1 MALLHG
7 RAGRLTAQNGG
18 SRLGRAIKLAIFNK
32 DLSLFVSETLYP
44 SARAVL
50 RSPRPAD
57 FSAMAIDLP
66 ADIRT
71 NEDLLLLFKVRA
83 LTRTSRLAS
92 L

>member
-18 SRLGRAIKLAIFNK
+18 SWLGRAIKVATFNK
-32 DLSLFVSETLYP
+32 DLSLFVSKKLYP
-44 SARAVL
+44 LARAVL

-71 NEDLLLLFKVRA
+71 NEDLLLLFKVRT